1 MDSEY
6 LNELQNVLD
15 NENNVS
21 IMSLTTQKISEYK
34 NNVLQKLNQPK
45 NKLKEFNKKLKGY
58 RYIDELQ
65 HLKYGSYIKWINLI
79 DPEKIKLT
87 HGGVLV
93 EVLLNNNGI
102 NLIIKLFNNIRIQ
115 IDFDKCLIFQ
125 KITNQEKIILSA
137 LDYLNKD

>member
-1 MDSEY
+1 MDREY